1 MGASLSISNSLG
13 SFPKQTDDEFTLFS
27 FFLLL
32 FSSMETR
39 TVPTMATLGC
49 AGSPREYSTA
59 ERFFP
64 KTVRQNANV

>member
-32 FSSMETR
+32 FFKYGDSNGSYDGD
-39 TVPTMATLGC
+39 LGMC
-49 AGSPREYSTA
+49 
-59 ERFFP
+59 RFTSRIFDS
-64 KTVRQNANV
+64 